1 MDRESTPPPHRPEP
15 STRSLIAKALI
26 DLASCFERE
35 QRQTAEHQ
43 LGLIRDLRRQDLLN
57 EQLRERRRVR
67 AMSITAAAGGPA
79 VGAGGLELLRQVVAA
94 QAADNALL
102 SAPLRPAVDASA
114 DSKPLD
120 IKE

>member
-15 STRSLIAKALI
+15 STRSQIAKALI

-43 LGLIRDLRRQDLLN
+43 LGLIRDLRRQDVLN

-67 AMSITAAAGGPA
+67 AMSVTAAAGGPA